1 MLKQVFWRYERQEAL
16 LLCDHLTTLDAHH
29 RWTKFVEH
37 TEVPAEVDSMI
48 QAILGYDELSNQV
61 QRFLKKYLIWGFII

>member
-48 QAILGYDELSNQV
+48 QAILGY
-61 QRFLKKYLIWGFII
+61 K